1 MKVTFKGR
9 HLVENIKIDGGVIM
23 KTGLAMY
30 VWMLMGYT
38 TGTYSEVVSY
48 PLLINMLVKKR
59 KINIYSYTMKKFKRM
74 DAFLT
79 KIDKIE
85 V

>member
-9 HLVENIKIDGGVIM
+9 HLVENVKIDGGVIM

-38 TGTYSEVVSY
+38 TGTCGICSQ
-48 PLLINMLVKKR
+48 M
-59 KINIYSYTMKKFKRM
+59 T
-74 DAFLT
+74 A
-79 KIDKIE
+79 
-85 V
+85 

>member
-38 TGTYSEVVSY
+38 TGTGGICSQ
-48 PLLINMLVKKR
+48 M
-59 KINIYSYTMKKFKRM
+59 T
-74 DAFLT
+74 A
-79 KIDKIE
+79 
-85 V
+85 